1 MPDANSKCD
10 EKQPECGLCHKRGLE
25 CMYLPTKV
33 QTKPSPS
40 TTANGD
46 SHSRDRT
53 SPPQV
58 SGISRL
64 QELRLIHHFSMVT
77 APTIASDDTD
87 LRFWQLELPRIATTH
102 DYAMAGLLAAAAL
115 HLASSELEKQA
126 FWLESALI
134 YKTQAISGLR
144 EDLATSHGNH
154 EVKFITSS
162 LILLL
167 VTAYPGIRKDEL
179 QVDPL
184 REVLAMRSNLQG
196 CTMVFGQIYYGPTT
210 TSIDFWIR
218 RESLNQGKKDQESDA
233 GLLQLHKEILQRIN
247 EVQTVIDQCQSPS
260 RQIYQS
266 AYDLTLKTLH
276 TWPRQIESVV
286 WPIRITDSFLLL
298 VQQGDWIARMI
309 FLFHG
314 LDLHLAS
321 RKWFTAGAGRRLVL
335 GVLQA
340 DGLEIPPQWS
350 DLASWMILAVEI

>member
-134 YKTQAISGLR
+134 YKTQAIS
-144 EDLATSHGNH
+144 
-154 EVKFITSS
+154 
-162 LILLL
+162 

-218 RESLNQGKKDQESDA
+218 RESLNQGNKDQESDA